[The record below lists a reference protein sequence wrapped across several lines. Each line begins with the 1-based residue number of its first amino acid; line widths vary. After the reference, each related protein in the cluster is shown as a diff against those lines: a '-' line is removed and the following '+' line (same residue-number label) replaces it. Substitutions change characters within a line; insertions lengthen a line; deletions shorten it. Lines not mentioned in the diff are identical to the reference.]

1 MNTFALWSTAL
12 EANQALGRHYSP
24 VMDQI
29 AIELKLSEWYGW
41 LLPALVLEPEP
52 ISATRLRVRSPYTS
66 ARLYNEQLA
75 KAAKQGF
82 LTSIAEAENEYHL
95 TELGSQAAERVI
107 GAAYAKMTTLQPI
120 SPAELEHL
128 ASLLHRLVMS
138 CLTTPEPPGKW
149 CIILS
154 RRTDPGD
161 DASVVVRIDQYLSDL
176 AAFRDDAHL
185 AAWQSHSI
193 EGHIWEAF
201 TYLWRGEA
209 TTLEGLYQKLERRG
223 YSQDEYKQA
232 LENLI
237 KRGWV
242 KEEAGEYRVTPL
254 GQEVR
259 QAVEEATDRYFYG
272 AWSCLSQGETEEFK
286 TLLILL
292 RDGLQPDSS
301 IQARPTSGC
310 S

>member
-1 MNTFALWSTAL
+1 MNTVALWYTAL
-12 EANQALGRHYSP
+12 EAIHALAKHYVP
-24 VMDQI
+24 AMDQT
-29 AIELKLSEWYGW
+29 AAELKLPEWGGW
-41 LLPALVLEPEP
+41 LLPALVFEPEP
-52 ISATRLRVRSPYTS
+52 ISATRFRVRTPYTS
-66 ARLYNEQLA
+66 ARLYNERLA

-82 LTSIAEAENEYHL
+82 LTPVAEAKNEYHL
-95 TELGSQAAERVI
+95 TEVGRQAAERVI
-107 GAAYAKMTTLQPI
+107 GAAYGKMTALDPMPSTD
-120 SPAELEHL
+120 LERL
-128 ASLLHRLVMS
+128 ASLLHRLVKA

-149 CIILS
+149 CIIHS
-154 RRTDPGD
+154 QRTDPGED
-161 DASVVVRIDQYLSDL
+161 PSVVVRIDQYLSDL

-209 TTLEGLYQKLERRG
+209 TTLDGLYHKLERRG
-223 YSQDEYKQA
+223 YSRDEYKQA
-232 LENLI
+232 LKNLI

-272 AWSCLSQGETEEFK
+272 AWSCLSQGETEEFQ

-292 RDGLQPDSS
+292 RDGLQPDS
-301 IQARPTSGC
+301 
-310 S
+310 